1 MSTMTGVDSPRLSID
16 QLSYF
21 AGYVVIRGQV
31 ECAPELRS
39 IAFEVK
45 GRTVWT
51 QSIDAKN
58 TANGVT
64 RFGFTI
70 DTGINAFEF
79 CEPILDVE
87 FADGSHVRFDAP
99 GVAEIL
105 ADRGHRLFPEFAE
118 RIRTM
123 PHGSMLEIGSRARSG
138 VIRRG
143 LAPSAWK
150 YVGLDI
156 APGPNVD
163 VVGDAHE
170 LSRLLSPNSF
180 DAAMS
185 LSVFEHL
192 AMPWK
197 VVIELNRVLKP
208 GGLVF
213 IQTHQTFPLHD
224 EPWDFWRISA
234 DAWPALFNAKTGFR
248 IIDSGMAEPLM
259 FVARRWHPGVNLHES
274 RGCAVS
280 SVIAEKVGE
289 TELTWDVDLRDVLGS
304 RYPA

>member
-1 MSTMTGVDSPRLSID
+1 MSGADEPRLSID

-21 AGYVVIRGQV
+21 AGHVFIRGQV
-31 ECAPELRS
+31 ERAPALRS
-39 IAFEVK
+39 IEFEAGGRNVWQQAIGARDTVK
-45 GRTVWT
+45 
-51 QSIDAKN
+51 
-58 TANGVT
+58 GVT
-64 RFGFTI
+64 RFEFTV
-70 DTGINAFEF
+70 DTALDAFEF
-79 CEPILDVE
+79 REPVFNVVLD
-87 FADGSHVRFDAP
+87 DGHRVRFDAP
-99 GVAEIL
+99 GVSEIL

-123 PHGSMLEIGSRARSG
+123 PQGTMLEIGSRARSG

-143 LAPSAWK
+143 LAPPPWK

-170 LSRLLSPNSF
+170 LSRLLPPHSF

-208 GGLVF
+208 GGIVF
-213 IQTHQTFPLHD
+213 VQTHQTFPLHD

-289 TELTWDVDLRDVLGS
+289 TALTWDVDLRDVLGS